1 MTFLFLDKIFDME
14 VRKHMVFYRRM
25 PDENV
30 LGDCIWKGIID
41 IVIVIIAGMFLAGYL
56 CKVENVIGNSMSP
69 VMKSEE
75 KVFVDTM
82 QYNIFSP
89 DKGDVILFKV
99 ESKNGV
105 TEKYMKRIIAVPG
118 ETVLIKDGSVYV
130 NDKKIK
136 TDDEIVNPG
145 LAGEEIKLGHD
156 EYFVLGDNY
165 NNSED
170 SRFSS
175 IGNVREEDIIG
186 KVWLRVA
193 PFARIGIV

>member
-1 MTFLFLDKIFDME
+1 MDYEPDSSLYLSDEQIAHLK
-14 VRKHMVFYRRM
+14 VKH
-25 PDENV
+25 N
-30 LGDCIWKGIID
+30 ID
-41 IVIVIIAGMFLAGYL
+41 SFV
-56 CKVENVIGNSMSP
+56 
-69 VMKSEE
+69 
-75 KVFVDTM
+75 VDTPLCFDV
-82 QYNIFSP
+82 YN
-89 DKGDVILFKV
+89 
-99 ESKNGV
+99 
-105 TEKYMKRIIAVPG
+105 
-118 ETVLIKDGSVYV
+118 
-130 NDKKIK
+130 KKIK